1 MTIHNGITVLLA
13 FVLIAVL
20 VNYVYFQ
27 NETRKLFAATQGVEK
42 QKLELNTE
50 YGRMQIEKS
59 TLVSNN
65 RIEQVAREQL
75 NMKMPE
81 DEQVLVIVR

>member
-1 MTIHNGITVLLA
+1 MNMQHGITLLLA
-13 FVLIAVL
+13 CVLIAVL

-27 NETRKLFAATQGVEK
+27 NETRKLFAATQQVDK
-42 QKLELNTE
+42 QKLELNAE
-50 YGRMQIEKS
+50 WARLQIEKS

-75 NMKMPE
+75 GMKLPE

>member
-1 MTIHNGITVLLA
+1 MNWHSGLTVILALL
-13 FVLIAVL
+13 LIAVL

-27 NETRKLFAATQGVEK
+27 NETRKLFAATQSIER
-42 QKLELNTE
+42 QKLELDAE
-50 YGRMQIEKS
+50 FARLQLEKS
-59 TLVSNN
+59 TLVANN

-75 NMKMPE
+75 GMKLPD

>member
-1 MTIHNGITVLLA
+1 MSLHNVLTVVLALL
-13 FVLIAVL
+13 LISVL
-20 VNYVYFQ
+20 VSYVYNQ
-27 NETRKLFAATQGVEK
+27 NETRKLFAETQQIEK
-42 QKLELNTE
+42 EKLELNAE
-50 YGRMQIEKS
+50 WARLQIEKS

-75 NMKMPE
+75 NMKLPE

>member
-1 MTIHNGITVLLA
+1 MNVQSGLTVILSVL
-13 FVLIAVL
+13 LIAVL
-20 VNYVYFQ
+20 VSYVYKQ
-27 NETRKLFAATQGVEK
+27 NETRKLFAQTQSIEK
-42 QKLELNTE
+42 EKLELNAE
-50 YGRMQIEKS
+50 YARLQIEKS

-75 NMKMPE
+75 NMKLPE

>member
-1 MTIHNGITVLLA
+1 MNMQSGITVLLA
-13 FVLIAVL
+13 CVLIGVL
-20 VNYVYFQ
+20 VSYVYKQ
-27 NETRKLFAATQGVEK
+27 NETRKLFAQTQSIEK
-42 QKLELNTE
+42 EKLELNAE
-50 YGRMQIEKS
+50 YARLQIEKS

-75 NMKMPE
+75 NMKLPE